1 MNKLKQFFRSGP
13 RRQACVDRRLPIRI
27 AVPPV
32 TPAFRK
38 RLHSGCATYKWKLS
52 RRAFLPVVF
61 KLAIQMAA
69 AESQDRV
76 GSSNGPEHSR
86 PFETESHHRLATSF
100 NDARTNK

>member
-1 MNKLKQFFRSGP
+1 MAPAAEVRIGFRRIGGDTASNRSI
-13 RRQACVDRRLPIRI
+13 RRIVNGH
-27 AVPPV
+27 VGSH
-32 TPAFRK
+32 F
-38 RLHSGCATYKWKLS
+38 GCATYKWKLS
-52 RRAFLPVVF
+52 RPAFLPVVF
-61 KLAIQMAA
+61 KLTIQMAA